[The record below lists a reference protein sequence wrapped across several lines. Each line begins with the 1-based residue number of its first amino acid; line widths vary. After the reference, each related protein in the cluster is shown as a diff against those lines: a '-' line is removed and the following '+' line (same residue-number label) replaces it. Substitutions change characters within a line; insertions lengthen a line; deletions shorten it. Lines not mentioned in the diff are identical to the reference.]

1 MIYACFIFILVELRN
16 DWGKTEKRK
25 FLKRTSRVS
34 SGKPPQALVETH
46 SSNFTSKEDA
56 LILKPFV
63 YFLIFTAKK
72 YHNLPTFLQAKEVVV
87 TSRTQPVRLSVPAR
101 RISTSS
107 WRHRR
112 LPSDVQVA
120 RTFPSRWRECQAWSA
135 RLARVPTVMSQR
147 RLPADLNNLN

>member
-1 MIYACFIFILVELRN
+1 MALVVVLIIVFAALFGLAFIFAFYTRRNTFVSVTSLVTCHNKRITLIFVFFVILVVLRN
-16 DWGKTEKRK
+16 DCGKTEKRK

-107 WRHRR
+107 
-112 LPSDVQVA
+112 
-120 RTFPSRWRECQAWSA
+120 
-135 RLARVPTVMSQR
+135 
-147 RLPADLNNLN
+147 